1 MVDTDR
7 LSNGL
12 FVTHQVQAIS
22 TMRTAAAAGFNAIP
36 ACHLTRA
43 ERISELGRIL
53 AVGALRLR
61 DKSSSLSADRG
72 ESCLDY
78 RSDQS
83 GCDAPIHG
91 RLR

>member
-1 MVDTDR
+1 MVDAGR

-22 TMRTAAAAGFNAIP
+22 TMRTAPAAGFNAI
-36 ACHLTRA
+36 AASQLSRT

-53 AVGALRLR
+53 AAGALRLR
-61 DKSSSLSADRG
+61 DKSRSLSADRG

-78 RSDQS
+78 RCDQS

-91 RLR
+91 RLQ

>member
-1 MVDTDR
+1 
-7 LSNGL
+7 
-12 FVTHQVQAIS
+12 
-22 TMRTAAAAGFNAIP
+22 MRTGAAAGFNTIA
-36 ACHLTRA
+36 ACQLTRA
-43 ERISELGRIL
+43 ERIGELGRIL
-53 AVGALRLR
+53 AAGALRLR

-91 RLR
+91 SLQ